1 MPHTTEESFS
11 RRHAMNRTYAGIC
24 AVHVVLIG
32 MLTVSIPAITQ
43 AAEPSKVSSHSTR
56 CESTYKKKPVPP
68 KQLQAIVESHGQW
81 LEHRENPEFQRADL
95 CQADLRHAKLAGA
108 DLERA
113 RLEGALL
120 SQANLRESDLSQ
132 ASLAGADLRHAR
144 LPHANLFRAVGD
156 EAALYNAVLTG
167 AQLRES
173 TFERA
178 HFEGADL

>member
-1 MPHTTEESFS
+1 
-11 RRHAMNRTYAGIC
+11 MNRTYAGVC
-24 AVHVVLIG
+24 AVHAVLIAV
-32 MLTVSIPAITQ
+32 LTISIPAITH
-43 AAEPSKVSSHSTR
+43 AAEPSQASSHPTR

-113 RLEGALL
+113 RLEGTLL

-132 ASLAGADLRHAR
+132 ASLAGADLTRAVLKDSNLAGADLRHAR
-144 LPHANLFRAVGD
+144 LSHANLFRAIGD

-173 TFERA
+173 SFRTGPF
-178 HFEGADL
+178 